1 MSRPFEFLKNSRAK
15 LPFAKN
21 SAFIGEIGH
30 DRPIKRHIAINCC
43 DEASFDQNGA
53 IKLHLSDQ
61 RLRAEVSPRV
71 VCEEARRLISCVG
84 S

>member
-1 MSRPFEFLKNSRAK
+1 MK

-21 SAFIGEIGH
+21 IAFVGEIGC
-30 DRPIKRHIAINCC
+30 DRPMKRHIAINGR
-43 DEASFDQNGA
+43 DDASFDQSSA
-53 IKLHLSDQ
+53 IKLHPSDQ
-61 RLRAEVSPRV
+61 QFRAEVSPRA